1 MASIILSMLLVVVVG
16 TFVIGA
22 VAMGMQGKGKQQHPK
37 VADTF
42 ARAAMALNGE
52 SDTPPLFGRTVR
64 TR

>member
-1 MASIILSMLLVVVVG
+1 MAAIIIAMLFVVIVG

-37 VADTF
+37 VANTF

-52 SDTPPLFGRTVR
+52 GETPSLFGRIAH
-64 TR
+64 